1 MNAKPVILIVDDD
14 ISNIEIMSCLLEPE
28 YEVCFAKSGL
38 QALEIAGT
46 LAPDLILLDIVMP
59 SLDGYEVC
67 RRLKQ
72 DEALV
77 DVPVI
82 FTTGLDGLDD
92 EARGLRTSRWV
103 EGLIGEAR
111 RSLI

>member
-1 MNAKPVILIVDDD
+1 MNARPVILIVDDD

-38 QALEIAGT
+38 HALEIAGS

-67 RRLKQ
+67 RRLK
-72 DEALV
+72 ATAAHRYI
-77 DVPVI
+77 PVI
-82 FTTGLDGLDD
+82 FFTALSDPDD
-92 EARGLRTSRWV
+92 
-103 EGLIGEAR
+103 
-111 RSLI
+111 